1 MCIRDSPCAA
11 KAAIPCGLAV
21 RKQHKMLFA
30 ASKFEK
36 LNTEKLTV
44 DWSHYAKKMCIRDS
58 SCNVRQRIFQR
69 RISSLTQ
76 KEH

>member
-1 MCIRDSPCAA
+1 MRPAELHSLSAGKPADRECYVTSFRQGGYTPLRRY
-11 KAAIPCGLAV
+11 AAIPCGLAV

-44 DWSHYAKKMCIRDS
+44 DWSHYAKS
-58 SCNVRQRIFQR
+58 
-69 RISSLTQ
+69 
-76 KEH
+76 